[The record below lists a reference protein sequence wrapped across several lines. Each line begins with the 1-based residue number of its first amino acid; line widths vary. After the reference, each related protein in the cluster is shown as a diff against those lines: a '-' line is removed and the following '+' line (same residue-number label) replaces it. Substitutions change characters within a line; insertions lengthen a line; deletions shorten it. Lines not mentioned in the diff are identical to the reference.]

1 MLIPILPIAKLAI
14 NGGIIFG
21 VDAIVKG
28 IVVKNV
34 VAGPLLSRAAVKV
47 ASYAASTVIASVL
60 IEKTN
65 KYIDEQVADIL
76 KSKSEFEAATLN
88 VKPELV

>member
-1 MLIPILPIAKLAI
+1 MMLPLLPVAKLAL
-14 NGGIIFG
+14 NGGIVFG

-34 VAGPLLSRAAVKV
+34 VAGPLLSRAAVKI

-76 KSKSEFEAATLN
+76 KAKSDFNVAALD